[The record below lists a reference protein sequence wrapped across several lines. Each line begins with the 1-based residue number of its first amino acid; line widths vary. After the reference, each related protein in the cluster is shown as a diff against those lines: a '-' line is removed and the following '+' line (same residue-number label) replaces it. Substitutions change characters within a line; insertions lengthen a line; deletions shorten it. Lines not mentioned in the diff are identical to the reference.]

1 MKNFAN
7 FALAGLVLVSIIKGL
22 VGKEALDVK
31 KIITNTLVAGIL
43 IQASRFLMW
52 AVIDISTIA
61 TAGIS
66 AFPMTFLSNNAK
78 LKQNITDN
86 LSTIKTKRGVMD
98 LNYQGTE
105 FENMFT
111 TKPETS
117 SLLSPTLEN
126 ILPNESSVSWPF
138 IYLGMS
144 VFGFQNYLIQWEAPK
159 DLVPLT
165 LAFTLRLFFLL
176 LFTVGLLLMLIANI
190 MRVWLLWIF
199 IIWSPFLILVKV
211 FDKKL
216 WEWSWWLAKLFSTTN
231 LISSV
236 FKPVIFVAGMSLMLI
251 VIISIQTS
259 ITWSWATR
267 ENNLNGVSLTKSW
280 ADTSV
285 LNVAWISSIAV
296 SQKDILGADVIG
308 KNASGQVQNFFSN
321 LIMMLLCLFLMR
333 QFIKLSLTLGGWTI
347 SETMEKLIK
356 NAEGMAK
363 TMPILPI
370 WWWLWYSGMKSL
382 MAKNKAKTLGGFGL
396 NPDGEFGTYKGK
408 DWFTTNQQA
417 FENYIGDKYL
427 WELPWWDTGVDDKAL
442 ESTVKN
448 IANPDGIAF
457 FAKSKELAQ
466 GRRWGISRGNTMR
479 LASLKKVLASSQRA
493 STFGFSWI
501 LEGGVG
507 ATDAQL
513 EAFFTPINRTALRNA
528 MWWAAATL
536 WQGAPAN
543 YAALKATVFYPGTQK

>member
-1 MKNFAN
+1 
-7 FALAGLVLVSIIKGL
+7 LAGLVLVSIIKGL

-78 LKQNITDN
+78 LKQNITDS
-86 LSTIKTKRGVMD
+86 LATIKTKRGVMD
-98 LNYQGTE
+98 LTTE
-105 FENMFT
+105 SATGLTNMFT
-111 TKPETS
+111 TKDETS
-117 SLLSPTLEN
+117 SLLSPTLAS
-126 ILPNESSVSWPF
+126 ILPNQSSVSWPF

-144 VFGFQNYLIQWEAPK
+144 VFGFQNYLNLWDASK

-165 LAFTLRLFFLL
+165 LGFALRLFFLL
-176 LFTVGLLLMLIANI
+176 LFTVGLALMLIANI

-216 WEWSWWLAKLFSTTN
+216 WEWSWWLAKIFSTTN
-231 LISSV
+231 LISAV

-251 VIISIQTS
+251 VIVSIQTS

-285 LNVAWISSIAV
+285 LNVAWISSISV

-308 KNASGQVQNFFSN
+308 KNTAGQIQNFFSN

-347 SETMEKLIK
+347 SDTMASLIK
-356 NAEGMAK
+356 SAEGMAK
-363 TMPILPI
+363 TLPVFP
-370 WWWLWYSGMKSL
+370 WWIWYSGAASL
-382 MAKNKAKTLGGFGL
+382 MKKNKAKTLGWFGL
-396 NPDGEFGTYKGK
+396 NPDWEFGTMGER
-408 DWFTTNQQA
+408 WQFTTNQIA
-417 FENYIGDKYL
+417 FDNYIGDKLL
-427 WELPWWDTGVDDKAL
+427 WELPVWNPGVDDKAL
-442 ESTVKN
+442 ESTVKGLP
-448 IANPDGIAF
+448 ITGVEF

-466 GRRWGISRGNTMR
+466 GRRWGISRSNAVR
-479 LASLKKVLASSQRA
+479 LQSLRKVLASWPATTYFKFQDTLA
-493 STFGFSWI
+493 STASEED
-501 LEGGVG
+501 L
-507 ATDAQL
+507 AD
-513 EAFFTPINRTALRNA
+513 FFKKPQNITALRNA
-528 MWWAAATL
+528 MWWAAATP
-536 WQGAPAN
+536 WKGAPAD